1 MLMLMTAN
9 EHKWFG
15 FPAKPPGAQK
25 RRAGNFAKNIIFI
38 G

>member
-15 FPAKPPGAQK
+15 FPAKAFSAQK
-25 RRAGNFAKNIIFI
+25 RRAGNSMKNATNE